1 MGKIEVGRW
10 DGRDPL
16 HPEKPARPRPG
27 PNDSASSGSSASNAS
42 LDRLQVLAWILDN
55 SIKLP
60 GINYRI
66 GLDALIGIIPVVG
79 DLVGTALSSF
89 ILLEASRMGVPRA
102 TLFRMGFNVV
112 LEAAVGVIPF
122 AGDFFDFVWKA
133 NRRNVDLLKAHL
145 ADPAR
150 SRRSDWAFAVIFLL
164 VVVGVLGLLG
174 WGAVSLGGALHAR

>member
-1 MGKIEVGRW
+1 MGKVEVGRW

-60 GINYRI
+60 GVNYRV

-150 SRRSDWAFAVIFLL
+150 SRRSDWAFAVFFLL

-174 WGAVSLGGALHAR
+174 WGAVSLGGVLHAR